1 MTPPSSSPPS
11 KTRSNQSSSGRPV
24 RLLLATLFYLTIVH
38 CHAGDR
44 FELKPPSSGDGSIPE
59 SAFKRQTED
68 RNATMR
74 DQELAMEDVLRV
86 QKAEQAEDEE
96 FWRILMTSIA
106 GIFIVLLI
114 FAAIRYFA

>member
-1 MTPPSSSPPS
+1 M
-11 KTRSNQSSSGRPV
+11 
-24 RLLLATLFYLTIVH
+24 RLLLVAFFFLTLTH
-38 CHAGDR
+38 CPAGDR
-44 FELKPPSSGDGSIPE
+44 FELKSPSSGDGSLPE

-86 QKAEQAEDEE
+86 QKAEQAENEE

-106 GIFIVLLI
+106 GVIIVLII